1 MTFPEYAKPPTPGSA
16 IQHVSRRSSTRRPSR
31 VTNCSARNGTS
42 STKVWT
48 ESETGG
54 VDDAAQARR
63 GALDESSDAADSKR
77 SDASVQPDD
86 DDASLERR
94 CVLPAATEHS
104 FAPRVTFIVVV
115 EEVRH
120 VRVSVLGSVGE
131 SGEARKRQSDDSGEA
146 TRLRRVMRRRVG
158 RGREAEST
166 RRPRRRDGDA
176 RSGMGP
182 GPAWSI
188 ARARMA
194 PHAASRCD
202 GRGARGTQRGIASAA
217 SASWMVF
224 FGTHRYRRRD
234 LVRAV
239 RRAARR
245 RRARVCGI
253 SDRARW
259 RPSVRRGRDTRL
271 VRANARGEPTRE
283 TRRRVASFDAR
294 VAPASG
300 PSPRRG
306 GRGASRRRGARRG
319 WWRPE
324 ARRPRNPRPWAE
336 VGEGTTRWTRRRA
349 RWRMPTTTRRGG
361 RRRPPPRGEG
371 GDGDDARR
379 ARRGR
384 TARGSARGGRWDT
397 RADGAIRVCA
407 DMGRAGG
414 CAASQPRVVQAGV
427 SCRKGGRTT
436 RRPGMRSPR
445 VEKEISAYTLVCANS
460 HHGYVTF
467 SRFGVLGSQTH
478 QSVRESAWRAIFHFR
493 GGGSKRSACNA
504 SRVRRV
510 AHPAS

>member
-1 MTFPEYAKPPTPGSA
+1 MCSPGSHRA
-16 IQHVSRRSSTRRPSR
+16 FVRA
-31 VTNCSARNGTS
+31 ARGI
-42 STKVWT
+42 
-48 ESETGG
+48 G
-54 VDDAAQARR
+54 
-63 GALDESSDAADSKR
+63 
-77 SDASVQPDD
+77 
-86 DDASLERR
+86 
-94 CVLPAATEHS
+94 
-104 FAPRVTFIVVV
+104 IVVV

-131 SGEARKRQSDDSGEA
+131 SGEDRVPAIRRRRRGSRRHGDAFASAEDARRSRRAAHAAGTA
-146 TRLRRVMRRRVG
+146 TR
-158 RGREAEST
+158 E
-166 RRPRRRDGDA
+166 
-176 RSGMGP
+176 GMGP

-202 GRGARGTQRGIASAA
+202 GGARGNPTRGSRLRRRRHR
-217 SASWMVF
+217 WF
-224 FGTHRYRRRD
+224 WHRYHRYRRRD

-253 SDRARW
+253 SDRARNTS
-259 RPSVRRGRDTRL
+259 SVRRGRDTRL
-271 VRANARGEPTRE
+271 ARANARGEPTRE

-294 VAPASG
+294 VAPAGG

-349 RWRMPTTTRRGG
+349 RVGGCRRRRVDPEVAAAHHRAGKGATGTTRDGRGG
-361 RRRPPPRGEG
+361 DEPRG
-371 GDGDDARR
+371 
-379 ARRGR
+379 
-384 TARGSARGGRWDT
+384 GSARGGRWDT

-427 SCRKGGRTT
+427 SCRKAGA
-436 RRPGMRSPR
+436 RRGAEGCDRLRSIL
-445 VEKEISAYTLVCANS
+445 EISAYTLVCANS
-460 HHGYVTF
+460 YRGYVTF

-510 AHPAS
+510 AYPAS